1 MTQALAT
8 GPFATPAGPAAGGV
22 GASSGGSGAGGAP
35 AASGRPGEMVVA
47 RDAVADAKDEW
58 LQACGEGA
66 SSARVQ
72 QLYERYRALVI
83 EQYAE
88 LVTERPSR
96 AS

>member
-1 MTQALAT
+1 MTQAL
-8 GPFATPAGPAAGGV
+8 V
-22 GASSGGSGAGGAP
+22 
-35 AASGRPGEMVVA
+35 
-47 RDAVADAKDEW
+47 DAKDEW
-58 LQACGEGA
+58 LQACAEGA